1 MKDLLNIYRRY
12 ILTAAF
18 ISILIF
24 IFNLLL
30 MFLFLLS
37 QFGYKAGEDYRSSR
51 IDSLSDQLTLEQGQ
65 YVLTENAEKHID
77 KDLAFAMLINLEGQ
91 VIWSRNL
98 PDGFPQAVFILFF
111 SFFLQGKFPNLQ

>member
-1 MKDLLNIYRRY
+1 MQHN
-12 ILTAAF
+12 
-18 ISILIF
+18 
-24 IFNLLL
+24 
-30 MFLFLLS
+30 FLLPAPDAVHLLEPAAYVVFL
-37 QFGYKAGEDYRSSR
+37 QMR
-51 IDSLSDQLTLEQGQ
+51 ISAKIQGFTEMFTSTVHNISHQLTLEQGQ